1 MKQPW
6 MRETDFKLR
15 DWKIDELYYDKMI
28 ANSDLYHIANK
39 TYAGVRGFMNEQTR
53 QARPEAGAAN
63 ITRAN
68 RIAEK

>member
-1 MKQPW
+1 
-6 MRETDFKLR
+6 
-15 DWKIDELYYDKMI
+15 MI